1 MEKRLFGTYDGHKI
15 YAYTISNG
23 ECCAEFITLGA
34 TVTRFCPYGVDIV
47 GGFDSIEGYINDR
60 SFQGATVGRVCNRIE
75 DATLTMDGAVYML
88 TANDGD
94 RGNCLHGGSGF
105 HKKIW
110 EVTEEGENSVTMTYT
125 SPDGEDGFPATVTAT
140 ARFTLKDA
148 CLVIEYDAIPD
159 AKTPIA
165 MTNHSFFNLDGFGG
179 TVFDHKA
186 TIYADRYSVVNK
198 KLIPT
203 GEQPEVVGTQFDFN
217 KSHTFGERLDENLK
231 SYDHN
236 YFLSPKVYREFCG
249 KKIGLCAVI
258 ESNGLELSF
267 YTNQPCMQLYTGGF
281 LGSGKFGDAGKF
293 RGGIAPVRYGAFCL
307 EAQTEPNCVNHGE
320 AIYDAGE
327 KYSNI
332 IVYEVKKI

>member
-1 MEKRLFGTYDGHKI
+1 MEKKLFGTYDGHDI
-15 YAYTISNG
+15 YAYTITNG
-23 ECCAEFITLGA
+23 EACAEFITLGA

-47 GGFDSIEGYINDR
+47 GGFDNIDGYINDR

-88 TANDGD
+88 TANDGN

-110 EVTEEGENSVTMTYT
+110 KVTKEEENSVTMTYT
-125 SPDGEDGFPATVTAT
+125 SPDAEDGFPASVTAT

-148 CLVIEYDAIPD
+148 CLMIEYDAIPD

-179 TVFDHKA
+179 TVFDHEA
-186 TIYADRYSVVNK
+186 TIYADRYSVVNE

-203 GEQPEVVGTQFDFN
+203 GEQPEVIGTPFDFN
-217 KSHTFGERLDENLK
+217 EARKFGERLDDNLK

-236 YFLSPKVYREFCG
+236 YFLAPKVFREFCG
-249 KKIGLCAVI
+249 KSTGLSAVVK
-258 ESNGLELSF
+258 SNGLELSF

-293 RGGIAPVRYGAFCL
+293 RGGVTPVRYGAFCL

-320 AIYDAGE
+320 AMYDAGE
-327 KYSNI
+327 KYANI